1 MISLENPSFN
11 NVEAF
16 CRTYEG
22 NSFTAAARAL
32 GVAPQSASR
41 AVARLEAHLGVT
53 LFRRTTRA
61 LQPTEDGRAYY
72 RSCRQAIE
80 LLRSSAQTLTAARA
94 STSGHVR
101 VSVPTTYGHHILLP
115 ALAEFRKKFPDITVE
130 VHVSNRSIDFV
141 ADGYDCAIR
150 MGEPPDSSLVARK
163 LGDYSVGVFASPS
176 YLASAG
182 TPKHPNQLANHS
194 CIGFLMPRT
203 GRLLPWVFSSAPLQ
217 LEPNCKF
224 LVSDDVL
231 GTVTLATAGVGL
243 VQLYHYTVADQLA
256 NGELVEVL
264 AAFSGR
270 TRKFSILYQRESR
283 PSRAV
288 KAFVEFALAN
298 TSSRRPKRAKRVG
311 RPS

>member
-1 MISLENPSFN
+1 MNSLENPSFN

-16 CRTYEG
+16 CRTYESS
-22 NSFTAAARAL
+22 SFTAAARAL
-32 GVAPQSASR
+32 GVTPQSASR

-61 LQPTEDGRAYY
+61 LKPTEDGRAYY

-80 LLRSSAQTLTAARA
+80 VLRTSALTLSAART

-115 ALAEFRKKFPDITVE
+115 AMVEFRRRFPEITVE
-130 VHVSNRSIDFV
+130 LHVSNRTIDFV

-150 MGEPPDSSLVARK
+150 MGEPPDSALIARK
-163 LGDYSVGVFASPS
+163 LGDFSVGVFASPS
-176 YLASAG
+176 YLAHAG

-203 GRLLPWVFSSAPLQ
+203 GRLLPWVFSSAPQQ
-217 LEPNCKF
+217 LEPHCKY

-231 GTVTLATAGVGL
+231 ATVPLATAGLGL
-243 VQLYHYTVADQLA
+243 IQLYHYTVAEQLA
-256 NGELVEVL
+256 SGELVEVL
-264 AAFSGR
+264 APFAGR
-270 TRKFSILYQRESR
+270 TRKFSILYQRDAR
-283 PSRAV
+283 ASRAL
-288 KAFVEFALAN
+288 KAFVEFALAH
-298 TSSRRPKRAKRVG
+298 TTSRRPKRSKRVG
-311 RPS
+311 RSG